1 MRRYQAA
8 AFSKIA
14 ALRLMAHLTE
24 FDRHDSR
31 AIVVLLGELLDF
43 INAPLAPVGPLVDL
57 AVIPTRGERA

>member
-1 MRRYQAA
+1 MISGGGFLKNCGSA
-8 AFSKIA
+8 
-14 ALRLMAHLTE
+14 LMAHLTE

-43 INAPLAPVGPLVDL
+43 INAPFAPVGPLVDL

>member
-1 MRRYQAA
+1 
-8 AFSKIA
+8 
-14 ALRLMAHLTE
+14 MAHLTE

-43 INAPLAPVGPLVDL
+43 INAPFAPVGPLVDL